1 MRGHLF
7 QRYPG
12 SWTIV
17 LDIGRKVDPLTGRTK
32 RVQKW
37 KTVRGTKKEA
47 QAELATMLHNLNRGQ
62 VISPSKMTLGEWL
75 EEWLDS
81 AIKPNKRLRTYETY
95 DSIIKHHLKPGLGQ
109 YRLSDLRASHLK
121 DYYTKR
127 LKPEDGTAQP
137 DHETGRGLLTGC
149 TLQLH
154 HTVLHSALKAAVMQD
169 LIPRNPAALVIGKP
183 RRREGYESLANNCW
197 EAEEAKRFLDTAKA
211 GTAQQAAL
219 YPLALNTGA
228 RKAELCGL
236 RWPDLDVEK
245 MTLSIV
251 RQLVK
256 VGKMAKAGNAGQVP
270 LFGPP
275 KNGRSRT
282 IDLDERTIELLR
294 PHKAQQSAQRLVLGT
309 SYQDHGLIFA
319 RDFGRPLSMNNL
331 GQREFAQLI
340 EAAKVKRITFHG
352 LRHTSATLLLQAGVP
367 VKVVSERL
375 GHKRI
380 EITLNVYAHALPSM
394 QQDAAV
400 KLGRL
405 LHG

>member
-1 MRGHLF
+1 MRGHLL

-17 LDIGRKVDPLTGRTK
+17 LDVGRIVDPLTGRTK

-62 VISPSKMTLGEWL
+62 VISPSKMTLAEWL
-75 EEWLDS
+75 VEWLNS
-81 AIKPNKRLRTYETY
+81 AIKPHKRLRTYETY
-95 DSIIKHHLKPGLGQ
+95 FSVITQRLAPALGH
-109 YRLSDLRASHLK
+109 YRLSDLRASHIQA
-121 DYYTKR
+121 YYQSST
-127 LKPEDGTAQP
+127 LAPA
-137 DHETGRGLLTGC
+137 
-149 TLQLH
+149 TLQQHQAILH
-154 HTVLHSALKAAVMQD
+154 HALKSAVMQD
-169 LIPRNPAALVIGKP
+169 LIPRNAASLVIGKP
-183 RRREGYESLANNCW
+183 RQREGHDTLTQNCW

-211 GTAQQAAL
+211 GTIQQAAF
-219 YPLALNTGA
+219 YSLAIDAGA

-236 RWPDLDVEK
+236 KWPDLDVEK
-245 MTLSIV
+245 KTLSIV

-256 VGKMAKAGNAGQVP
+256 VGKAEQLP

-275 KNGRSRT
+275 KNGKSRL

-294 PHKAQQSAQRLVLGT
+294 RHKAQQAAQRLLLGT

-319 RDFGRPLSMNNL
+319 RDFGRPLTMNNL
-331 GQREFAQLI
+331 GEREFARLI

-352 LRHTSATLLLQAGVP
+352 LRHTCATLLLQAGVP

-394 QQDAAV
+394 QQEAAV

>member
-37 KTVRGTKKEA
+37 KTLRGTKKEA

-62 VISPSKMTLGEWL
+62 VISPSKLTLA
-75 EEWLDS
+75 EWLDEWLNS

-109 YRLSDLRASHLK
+109 YRLADLRASHLK
-121 DYYTKR
+121 DYYTTR
-127 LKPEDGTAQP
+127 LKPEDGGVQADPETAP
-137 DHETGRGLLTGC
+137 GWLTGS

-169 LIPRNPAALVIGKP
+169 LLPRNPAALVIGKP
-183 RRREGYESLANNCW
+183 HRREGHETMAHNCW
-197 EAEEAKRFLDTAKA
+197 EAVEAKRFLDTAKA
-211 GTAQQAAL
+211 GTPQQAAL
-219 YPLALNTGA
+219 YSLAIDTGA

-236 RWPDLDVEK
+236 KWPDLDIEK
-245 MTLSIV
+245 RALSIV

-256 VGKMAKAGNAGQVP
+256 VGKAGQLP
-270 LFGPP
+270 LFGPT
-275 KNGRSRT
+275 KNGKSRL
-282 IDLDERTIELLR
+282 IDLDERTLELLR
-294 PHKAQQSAQRLVLGT
+294 RHKAQQSAQRLLLGT

-319 RDFGRPLSMNNL
+319 RDFGQPLMMNNL

-340 EAAKVKRITFHG
+340 EEAQVKRITFHG
-352 LRHTSATLLLQAGVP
+352 LRHTCATLMLQAGVP

-380 EITLNVYAHALPSM
+380 EITLNIYAHALPSM

>member
-17 LDIGRKVDPLTGRTK
+17 LDVGRIVDPLTGRTK

-37 KTVRGTKKEA
+37 KTIRGTKKEA

-62 VISPSKMTLGEWL
+62 VISPSKMTLAEWL
-75 EEWLDS
+75 VEWLNS
-81 AIKPNKRLRTYETY
+81 AIKPHKRIRTYETY
-95 DSIIKHHLKPGLGQ
+95 LSVITQRLTPALGH
-109 YRLSDLRASHLK
+109 YRLSDLRASHIQA
-121 DYYTKR
+121 YYQSST
-127 LKPEDGTAQP
+127 LAPA
-137 DHETGRGLLTGC
+137 
-149 TLQLH
+149 TLQQHQAILH
-154 HTVLHSALKAAVMQD
+154 HALKSAVMQD
-169 LIPRNPAALVIGKP
+169 LIPRNAASLVIGKP
-183 RRREGYESLANNCW
+183 RQREGHDTLTQNCW

-211 GTAQQAAL
+211 GTIQQAAF
-219 YPLALNTGA
+219 YSLAIDAGA

-236 RWPDLDVEK
+236 KWPDLDVDK
-245 MTLSIV
+245 RTLSLV

-256 VGKMAKAGNAGQVP
+256 VGTVGQLP

-275 KNGRSRT
+275 KNGKSRM

-294 PHKAQQSAQRLVLGT
+294 RHKAQQSAQRLLLGT

-319 RDFGRPLSMNNL
+319 RDFGRPLTMNNL
-331 GQREFAQLI
+331 GEREFARLV
-340 EAAKVKRITFHG
+340 ESAKVRRITFHG
-352 LRHTSATLLLQAGVP
+352 LRHTCATLLLQAGVP

-394 QQDAAV
+394 QQEAAV